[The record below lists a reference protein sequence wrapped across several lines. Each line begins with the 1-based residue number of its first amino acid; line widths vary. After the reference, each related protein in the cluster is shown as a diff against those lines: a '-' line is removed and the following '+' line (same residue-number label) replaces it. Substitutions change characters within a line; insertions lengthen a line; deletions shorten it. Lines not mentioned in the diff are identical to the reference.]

1 VVSRESGAVTGWRQ
15 GPFCQLASH
24 SWLRFGKHH
33 ANSKVRCLTGGRLA
47 PEVVT
52 ARTALLERC
61 LAELLAAP
69 PPAAAAEGGQPPQG
83 GQPLRAA
90 PAFLAFLQPRPAA
103 AATAAAKPAWKSPL
117 RE

>member
-1 VVSRESGAVTGWRQ
+1 M
-15 GPFCQLASH
+15 
-24 SWLRFGKHH
+24 
-33 ANSKVRCLTGGRLA
+33 LA

-61 LAELLAAP
+61 LAELLAATP
-69 PPAAAAEGGQPPQG
+69 LDSAAAEGGQPPQG

-90 PAFLAFLQPRPAA
+90 PAFLAFLQPRSAA
-103 AATAAAKPAWKSPL
+103 AAAAAAAAKPAWKSPL